1 MSTRPARAT
10 ARVAPRPDVRRWI
23 LIAATVATAAAAFT
37 SLAGAQSAPEQAL
50 AMSVGTETDQQPEV
64 AAASVGTLAATARVV
79 SSSAPAGPRLHD
91 GLVAYKPAVTSQF
104 EALAANE
111 REMNRPASRRSAAL
125 IVVGLSAMVIG
136 SFVDDDAG
144 SIIVLGGAGVTLY
157 GLWQYLK

>member
-1 MSTRPARAT
+1 MSTRSARVT
-10 ARVAPRPDVRRWI
+10 ARVAPRPNVRRWI
-23 LIAATVATAAAAFT
+23 LIAAAIATAAAAVT
-37 SLAGAQSAPEQAL
+37 SVAGAQATPDQASA
-50 AMSVGTETDQQPEV
+50 
-64 AAASVGTLAATARVV
+64 GTLVSESDQRAETAAVTRTELADART
-79 SSSAPAGPRLHD
+79 SSSTSFGPRLNE
-91 GLVAYKPAVTSQF
+91 GLVSYKPAVTSQF
-104 EALAANE
+104 EALTANE